1 MSMQDYRGNTKELA
15 DELQRAHNVSGKRFR
30 ALFNQTLN
38 QYAQWFY
45 TAGGGA
51 RGAAQFG
58 RAQPLAPGPL
68 SNDEH
73 HMRAARADRFKTHL
87 DKAAVAMVS
96 FNDGENAM
104 VNGGPIT
111 GQLDEMCSRHE
122 AKEREMTRQLDK
134 FEWKQG
140 TDPKHPEVNLAL
152 ATRKYQR
159 SSADKAYKSSETRT
173 LAALWRT
180 MQFLM
185 TQILDFDTKP
195 KPQFAV
201 QRVPYIQ
208 CYSYLRD
215 RTRAIRVE
223 LHLQQPRSTTQ
234 RTFLESHE
242 CCLRFEL
249 LTIYLLT
256 RDSAAASGDTT
267 EKYDPK
273 LGLKAISQTIEPL
286 LNAYQAVKAKLL
298 AKSIL
303 AEAMGGFGLDEGD
316 GEEQEHCSSYE
327 MAMHR
332 YIILLLM
339 SFSPEGIGAHLAKLD
354 REVISHPLISF
365 ATQAYAAFQTE
376 DFGRFLHFYRE
387 ADFLTAV
394 AMSGIADLARLR
406 VLFMLFR
413 TYPQPV
419 GDRVPLS
426 RLKTILACSTDAHL
440 RQFLTHH
447 GVAVEQ
453 GASGSHVVLPKK
465 GTPQALSHPMLSGP
479 NKLPEKCDFPKGRDS
494 LLDAKYAALGLSRA
508 DVVFGLADPVVEA
521 PAAEPE
527 LPAEELELRPRRRRR
542 RRARRRGHADV
553 AMPPTA
559 GPAAEGAREAAGA
572 GGGASAADRGGAPAE
587 AAPDGAG

>member
-1 MSMQDYRGNTKELA
+1 
-15 DELQRAHNVSGKRFR
+15 
-30 ALFNQTLN
+30 
-38 QYAQWFY
+38 
-45 TAGGGA
+45 
-51 RGAAQFG
+51 
-58 RAQPLAPGPL
+58 
-68 SNDEH
+68 
-73 HMRAARADRFKTHL
+73 MRAARADRFKTHL
-87 DKAAVAMVS
+87 EAEKAPVAMVS

-111 GQLDEMCSRHE
+111 GELDEMCSRHE

-140 TDPKHPEVNLAL
+140 TDPRHPEVNLAL

-159 SSADKAYKSSETRT
+159 SSADKAYRSSETRT
-173 LAALWRT
+173 LAACWRT

-185 TQILDFDTKP
+185 TQILDFDIKP

-201 QRVPYIQ
+201 QKVPYIE

-249 LTIYLLT
+249 LTLYLLT
-256 RDSAAASGDTT
+256 RGGGSTNST
-267 EKYDPK
+267 EKYDEK

-286 LNAYQAVKAKLL
+286 LNAYQAVKSKLL

-303 AEAMGGFGLDEGD
+303 AQVMGGFDMDDGD
-316 GEEQEHCSSYE
+316 GDEQEYCSSYE

-332 YIILLLM
+332 YVILLLM

-354 REVISHPLISF
+354 KDVICHPLVSF

-406 VLFMLFR
+406 ALFMLFR

-419 GDRVPLS
+419 GDKVALS
-426 RLKTILACSTDAHL
+426 KVKTILAFATDEHA
-440 RQFLTHH
+440 RKFLAHH
-447 GVAVEQ
+447 GVRIEE
-453 GASGSHVVLPKK
+453 GKSGPNMVLPKK
-465 GTPQALSHPMLSGP
+465 GTPEALSHQMLSGP
-479 NKLPEKCDFPKGRDS
+479 NRLPEKCDFPKGQDS
-494 LLDAKYAALGLSRA
+494 LLDAKYNGLGMSRA
-508 DVVFGLADPVVEA
+508 LFTRNMIWLVGSTWGCVIGGTVLSVLMVIANSSLTEAQRPISGFGVFALLAFNTAFIVYVVALFVITLARDIRPHLSSRLSSRGSNA
-521 PAAEPE
+521 SRGAARQVSN
-527 LPAEELELRPRRRRR
+527 L
-542 RRARRRGHADV
+542 
-553 AMPPTA
+553 
-559 GPAAEGAREAAGA
+559 
-572 GGGASAADRGGAPAE
+572 
-587 AAPDGAG
+587 